1 MRRELKMENA
11 AMPLSE
17 IQERPIADIENQL
30 GLPTG
35 FLLSLYTHED
45 DWSFVIKSHAFLEAA
60 LTHLLAEHL
69 GKEDLLPVFAY
80 LETSNVRTGK
90 LAFVKAFDLLDKG
103 ARRFIHTL
111 SELRNDL
118 VHEVSNVNF
127 KFETH
132 VAQLSDKERKEFIG
146 AFDYAFVE
154 VVQASQRQMDD
165 RLRATLDRIVL
176 TAPRLALVAGVAMIG
191 LDIYFRNR
199 GVSTPRQYVIL
210 LGEMVIKE
218 WEALQDTPIATTP

>member
-1 MRRELKMENA
+1 MFIPET
-11 AMPLSE
+11 
-17 IQERPIADIENQL
+17 QERPIADIENQL

-35 FLLSLYTHED
+35 FLLSLYTHEN
-45 DWSFVIKSHAFLEAA
+45 DWSFVIKAHAFLEAA
-60 LTHLLAEHL
+60 LTHLLADHL

-118 VHEVSNVNF
+118 VHEVSNVGFNF
-127 KFETH
+127 ADY
-132 VAQLSDKERKEFIG
+132 VSSLSDKERKEFIG

-154 VVQASQRQMDD
+154 VVQTSQRPMDD
-165 RLRATLDRIVL
+165 RLRGTLDQIVL
-176 TAPRLALVAGVAMIG
+176 TAPRLALVAGAAMIG
-191 LDIYFRNR
+191 LDIYFKNR
-199 GVSTPRQYVIL
+199 GVETPRQYVL
-210 LGEMVIKE
+210 VLGEMVIKE
-218 WEALQDTPIATTP
+218 WEALQEPAGLTKTTP

>member
-1 MRRELKMENA
+1 
-11 AMPLSE
+11 MPLSQP
-17 IQERPIADIENQL
+17 QERPIAEIENQL

-35 FLLSLYTHED
+35 FLRGLYNHED
-45 DWSFVIKSHAFLEAA
+45 DWSFVIKAHAFLEAA
-60 LTHLLAEHL
+60 LTHLLADHL

-118 VHEVSNVNF
+118 VHEVSNVGFNF
-127 KFETH
+127 ATY
-132 VAQLSDKERKEFIG
+132 VGNLSDKERKEFIG
-146 AFDYAFVE
+146 AFDYAFIE
-154 VVQASQRQMDD
+154 VVQASQRPLDD
-165 RLRATLDRIVL
+165 RLRGTLDRIVL
-176 TAPRLALVAGVAMIG
+176 TAPRLALVAGAAMIG

-199 GVSTPRQYVIL
+199 GTETPRRYVIL

-218 WEALQDTPIATTP
+218 WEALQDPAA

>member
-1 MRRELKMENA
+1 
-11 AMPLSE
+11 MPLSQP
-17 IQERPIADIENQL
+17 QERPIAEIENQL
-30 GLPTG
+30 GLPAG
-35 FLLSLYTHED
+35 FLRGLYDHEN

-60 LTHLLAEHL
+60 LTHLLADHL
-69 GKEDLLPVFAY
+69 GKDDLLPVFAY

-118 VHEVSNVNF
+118 VHEVSNVGFNF
-127 KFETH
+127 ATY
-132 VAQLSDKERKEFIG
+132 VSNLSDKERKEFVG

-154 VVQASQRQMDD
+154 VVQASQRPLDD
-165 RLRATLDRIVL
+165 RLRGTLDRIVL
-176 TAPRLALVAGVAMIG
+176 TAPRLALVAGAAMIG

-199 GVSTPRQYVIL
+199 GTETPRQYVIL

-218 WEALQDTPIATTP
+218 WEALQDPAA

>member
-1 MRRELKMENA
+1 MQIPRA
-11 AMPLSE
+11 
-17 IQERPIADIENQL
+17 QERPIADIENQL

-60 LTHLLAEHL
+60 LTHLLADHL
-69 GKEDLLPVFAY
+69 GKVDLLPIFAY

-118 VHEVSNVNF
+118 VHEVSNVGF

-132 VAQLSDKERKEFIG
+132 VAQLTDKERKEFIG

-154 VVQASQRQMDD
+154 VAQAGQRQMDD

-176 TAPRLALVAGVAMIG
+176 TAPRLALVSGVAMIG

-199 GVSTPRQYVIL
+199 GVETPRQYVLL
-210 LGEMVIKE
+210 LGEVVIKE
-218 WEALQDTPIATTP
+218 WEALQDASIMTTP

>member
-1 MRRELKMENA
+1 MSFSQ
-11 AMPLSE
+11 P
-17 IQERPIADIENQL
+17 QERPIADIENQL

-35 FLLSLYTHED
+35 FLRGLYDRED

-60 LTHLLAEHL
+60 LTHLLADHL

-118 VHEVSNVNF
+118 VHEVSNVGFNF
-127 KFETH
+127 ATY
-132 VAQLSDKERKEFIG
+132 VAQLSDKQRKEFVD
-146 AFDYAFVE
+146 AFDYALVE
-154 VVQASQRQMDD
+154 IAQAGQRPMDD
-165 RLRATLDRIVL
+165 RLRNTIDRIVL
-176 TAPRLALVAGVAMIG
+176 SAPRLALVAGVAMIG
-191 LDIYFRNR
+191 LDIHFKNR
-199 GVSTPRQYVIL
+199 GTDTPRQYVLL
-210 LGEMVIKE
+210 LGEMVNQE
-218 WEALQDTPIATTP
+218 WDALQEPAA

>member
-1 MRRELKMENA
+1 
-11 AMPLSE
+11 MPIPE
-17 IQERPIADIENQL
+17 AQERPIADIENQL

-35 FLLSLYTHED
+35 FLRGLYDHED

-60 LTHLLAEHL
+60 LTHLLADHL

-127 KFETH
+127 NFATY
-132 VAQLSDKERKEFIG
+132 VSNLSDKERKEFIG
-146 AFDYAFVE
+146 AFDYALVE
-154 VVQASQRQMDD
+154 VVQASQRPIDD
-165 RLRATLDRIVL
+165 RLRGTLDRIVL
-176 TAPRLALVAGVAMIG
+176 TTPRLALVAGIAMIG

-199 GVSTPRQYVIL
+199 GAETPRQYVIL
-210 LGEMVIKE
+210 LGEIIIKE
-218 WEALQDTPIATTP
+218 WETLQDPGA

>member
-1 MRRELKMENA
+1 
-11 AMPLSE
+11 MPFSQP
-17 IQERPIADIENQL
+17 QERPIADIENQL
-30 GLPTG
+30 GLPAG
-35 FLLSLYTHED
+35 FLKGLHDHED
-45 DWSFVIKSHAFLEAA
+45 DWSFVIKTHAFLEAA
-60 LTHLLAEHL
+60 LTHLLADHL

-118 VHEVSNVNF
+118 VHEVSNVGFNF
-127 KFETH
+127 AAY
-132 VAQLSDKERKEFIG
+132 VSSLSDKERREFIG
-146 AFDYAFVE
+146 AFDYALVE
-154 VVQASQRQMDD
+154 VVQASRRQMDD
-165 RLRATLDRIVL
+165 RLRGTLDRIVL

-199 GVSTPRQYVIL
+199 GTETPRQYVLL
-210 LGEMVIKE
+210 LGEMIIKE
-218 WEALQDTPIATTP
+218 WETLQEPAA

>member
-1 MRRELKMENA
+1 
-11 AMPLSE
+11 MPISE
-17 IQERPIADIENQL
+17 TQERPIADIENQL
-30 GLPTG
+30 GLPVG
-35 FLLSLYTHED
+35 FLRGLYDHED
-45 DWSFVIKSHAFLEAA
+45 DWSFVIKAHAFLEAA
-60 LTHLLAEHL
+60 LTHLLADHL
-69 GKEDLLPVFAY
+69 GREDLLPVFAY

-118 VHEVSNVNF
+118 VHEVSNVGFNF
-127 KFETH
+127 AAY
-132 VAQLSDKERKEFIG
+132 VSSLSDKERKEFVG

-154 VVQASQRQMDD
+154 VVQASQRPMDD
-165 RLRATLDRIVL
+165 RLRATLDQIVL

-191 LDIYFRNR
+191 LDIYFKNR
-199 GVSTPRQYVIL
+199 GAETPRRYVIL

-218 WEALQDTPIATTP
+218 WETLQVPAA

>member
-1 MRRELKMENA
+1 
-11 AMPLSE
+11 MPIPE
-17 IQERPIADIENQL
+17 AQERPIADIENQL

-35 FLLSLYTHED
+35 FLRGLYDHED

-60 LTHLLAEHL
+60 LTHLLADHL

-127 KFETH
+127 DFATY
-132 VAQLSDKERKEFIG
+132 VSNLSDKERKEFIG
-146 AFDYAFVE
+146 AFDYALVE
-154 VVQASQRQMDD
+154 VVQASQRPIDD
-165 RLRATLDRIVL
+165 RLRGTLDRIVL
-176 TAPRLALVAGVAMIG
+176 TTPRLALVAGIAMIG

-199 GVSTPRQYVIL
+199 GAETPRQYVIL
-210 LGEMVIKE
+210 LGEIIIKE
-218 WEALQDTPIATTP
+218 WETLQDPGA

>member
-1 MRRELKMENA
+1 MLF
-11 AMPLSE
+11 SE
-17 IQERPIADIENQL
+17 TQERPIADIETQL

-35 FLLSLYTHED
+35 FLLYLYTHED
-45 DWSFVIKSHAFLEAA
+45 DWSLVIKSHAFLEAA
-60 LTHLLAEHL
+60 LTHLLADHL

-127 KFETH
+127 KFDTH
-132 VAQLSDKERKEFIG
+132 VAGLTDKERKEFIG

-176 TAPRLALVAGVAMIG
+176 TAPRLALVAGSAMIG
-191 LDIYFRNR
+191 LDIYFKNR
-199 GVSTPRQYVIL
+199 GVETPRQYVLL
-210 LGEMVIKE
+210 LGEMIIQE
-218 WEALQDTPIATTP
+218 WEALQDAPAPTL

>member
-1 MRRELKMENA
+1 
-11 AMPLSE
+11 MPFSQP
-17 IQERPIADIENQL
+17 QERPITDIENQL

-35 FLLSLYTHED
+35 FLKGLYDHED
-45 DWSFVIKSHAFLEAA
+45 DWSFVIKAHAFLEAA
-60 LTHLLAEHL
+60 LTHLLADHL

-118 VHEVSNVNF
+118 VHEISNVRF
-127 KFETH
+127 TFAAY
-132 VAQLSDKERKEFIG
+132 VSSLSDKERKEFIG
-146 AFDYAFVE
+146 AFDYALVE
-154 VVQASQRQMDD
+154 VVQASQRPMDD
-165 RLRATLDRIVL
+165 QLRGTLDRIVL

-199 GVSTPRQYVIL
+199 GTETPRQYVIL

-218 WEALQDTPIATTP
+218 WEALQD

>member
-1 MRRELKMENA
+1 
-11 AMPLSE
+11 MP
-17 IQERPIADIENQL
+17 IPQTQERPIVEIEHQL
-30 GLPTG
+30 GLPAG
-35 FLLSLYTHED
+35 FLRGLYDHED

-60 LTHLLAEHL
+60 LTHLLADHL

-118 VHEVSNVNF
+118 VHEVSNVSF
-127 KFETH
+127 RFDTH

-165 RLRATLDRIVL
+165 RLRGTVDRIVL

-199 GVSTPRQYVIL
+199 GVETPRQYVIL

-218 WEALQDTPIATTP
+218 WETLQDTPIVTTP

>member
-1 MRRELKMENA
+1 MLF
-11 AMPLSE
+11 SE
-17 IQERPIADIENQL
+17 TQERPIADIETQL

-35 FLLSLYTHED
+35 FLLYLYTHED
-45 DWSFVIKSHAFLEAA
+45 DWSLVIKSHAFLEAA
-60 LTHLLAEHL
+60 LTHLLADHL

-127 KFETH
+127 KFDAH
-132 VAQLSDKERKEFIG
+132 VAQLSDRERKEFIK

-154 VVQASQRQMDD
+154 VVQARQRPMDD

-176 TAPRLALVAGVAMIG
+176 TAPRLALVAGSAMIG
-191 LDIYFRNR
+191 LDIYFKNR
-199 GVSTPRQYVIL
+199 GVETPRQYVLL
-210 LGEMVIKE
+210 LGEMIIQE
-218 WEALQDTPIATTP
+218 WEALQDAPAPTL

>member
-1 MRRELKMENA
+1 M
-11 AMPLSE
+11 
-17 IQERPIADIENQL
+17 
-30 GLPTG
+30 
-35 FLLSLYTHED
+35 
-45 DWSFVIKSHAFLEAA
+45 IKSHAFLEAA
-60 LTHLLAEHL
+60 LTHLLADHL

-127 KFETH
+127 NFADLRGAVCPIRSAKNSSARSTTP
-132 VAQLSDKERKEFIG
+132 LSKWCRPASAPWTIG
-146 AFDYAFVE
+146 
-154 VVQASQRQMDD
+154 
-165 RLRATLDRIVL
+165 LRGTLDRIVL

-191 LDIYFRNR
+191 LDIYFKNR
-199 GVSTPRQYVIL
+199 GAETPRQYVIL

-218 WEALQDTPIATTP
+218 WETLQDPAA

>member
-1 MRRELKMENA
+1 MHVPET
-11 AMPLSE
+11 
-17 IQERPIADIENQL
+17 QERPIADIEHQL

-35 FLLSLYTHED
+35 FLLHLYTHED

-60 LTHLLAEHL
+60 LTHLLADHL

-111 SELRNDL
+111 SELRNAL
-118 VHEVSNVNF
+118 VHEISNVAFNF
-127 KFETH
+127 PDYVSK
-132 VAQLSDKERKEFIG
+132 LSDKERKEFIG

-154 VVQASQRQMDD
+154 VAQASQRRMDD

-199 GVSTPRQYVIL
+199 GVETPRQYVIL

-218 WEALQDTPIATTP
+218 WEALQEPGATQKSPDENA

>member
-1 MRRELKMENA
+1 MQI
-11 AMPLSE
+11 PQT
-17 IQERPIADIENQL
+17 QERPIADIENQL

-60 LTHLLAEHL
+60 LTHLLADHL
-69 GKEDLLPVFAY
+69 GKDDLVPVFAY

-127 KFETH
+127 KFDTH
-132 VAQLSDKERKEFIG
+132 VAQLTDRERKEFIG

-165 RLRATLDRIVL
+165 GLRATLDRIVL

-191 LDIYFRNR
+191 LDIYFKNR
-199 GVSTPRQYVIL
+199 GVETPRQYVLL

-218 WEALQDTPIATTP
+218 CEALQDIPAISTL

>member
-1 MRRELKMENA
+1 
-11 AMPLSE
+11 MPIPE
-17 IQERPIADIENQL
+17 TQERPIAEIENQL

-35 FLLSLYTHED
+35 FLRSLYDHED

-60 LTHLLAEHL
+60 LTHLLADHL

-118 VHEVSNVNF
+118 VHEVGNVNF
-127 KFETH
+127 SFTQY
-132 VAQLSDKERKEFIG
+132 VANLSDKERNEFIG

-154 VVQASQRQMDD
+154 IVQASQRPVDG

-176 TAPRLALVAGVAMIG
+176 SAPRLALVAGVAMIG
-191 LDIYFRNR
+191 LDIYFKNR
-199 GVSTPRQYVIL
+199 GAETPRQYVIL
-210 LGEMVIKE
+210 LGDMIIKE
-218 WEALQDTPIATTP
+218 WETLQDPGPPQAPANDNA

>member
-1 MRRELKMENA
+1 MQIPETH
-11 AMPLSE
+11 
-17 IQERPIADIENQL
+17 ERPIADIENQL

-35 FLLSLYTHED
+35 FLIDLYTHED

-60 LTHLLAEHL
+60 LTHLLADHL

-127 KFETH
+127 DFATYMSN
-132 VAQLSDKERKEFIG
+132 LSDKERKGFIG
-146 AFDYAFVE
+146 AFDYALVE
-154 VVQASQRQMDD
+154 VVQASQRPMDD
-165 RLRATLDRIVL
+165 RLRGTLDRIVL
-176 TAPRLALVAGVAMIG
+176 TTPRLALVAGIAMIG

-199 GVSTPRQYVIL
+199 GAETPRQYVIL
-210 LGEMVIKE
+210 LGEIIIKE
-218 WEALQDTPIATTP
+218 WETLQDPGA

>member
-1 MRRELKMENA
+1 
-11 AMPLSE
+11 MPILE
-17 IQERPIADIENQL
+17 TQERPIADIENQL
-30 GLPTG
+30 GLPAG
-35 FLLSLYTHED
+35 FLKGLYDHED
-45 DWSFVIKSHAFLEAA
+45 DWSFVIKAHAFLEAA
-60 LTHLLAEHL
+60 LTHLLADHL
-69 GKEDLLPVFAY
+69 GREDLLPVFAY

-118 VHEVSNVNF
+118 VHEIGNVSFNF
-127 KFETH
+127 EAY

-165 RLRATLDRIVL
+165 RLRGTLDRIVL

-199 GVSTPRQYVIL
+199 GSETPRQYVSL

-218 WEALQDTPIATTP
+218 WETLQETAS

>member
-1 MRRELKMENA
+1 
-11 AMPLSE
+11 MP
-17 IQERPIADIENQL
+17 IPQTQERPIAEIENQL

-35 FLLSLYTHED
+35 FLKGLYDHED
-45 DWSFVIKSHAFLEAA
+45 DWSFVIKAHAFLEAA
-60 LTHLLAEHL
+60 LTHLLADHL
-69 GKEDLLPVFAY
+69 GTEDLLPVFAY

-118 VHEVSNVNF
+118 VHEISNVNF
-127 KFETH
+127 KFETY

-154 VVQASQRQMDD
+154 VVQASQRPLDD
-165 RLRATLDRIVL
+165 QRRGTLDRIVL

-191 LDIYFRNR
+191 LDIYFKNR
-199 GVSTPRQYVIL
+199 GAETPRRYVIQ
-210 LGEMVIKE
+210 LGEMVITE
-218 WEALQDTPIATTP
+218 WEVLQDAPAVATP

>member
-1 MRRELKMENA
+1 
-11 AMPLSE
+11 MPLSDAQENPITE
-17 IQERPIADIENQL
+17 IEKQL
-30 GLPTG
+30 GLPVG
-35 FLLSLYTHED
+35 FLRNLYDHED

-60 LTHLLAEHL
+60 LTHLLADHL

-111 SELRNDL
+111 SELRNEL
-118 VHEVSNVNF
+118 VHEISNVGFTFASYVSN
-127 KFETH
+127 
-132 VAQLSDKERKEFIG
+132 LSDKERKEFSG
-146 AFDYAFVE
+146 AFDYALVE
-154 VVQASQRQMDD
+154 VVQAGQRPLDD
-165 RLRATLDRIVL
+165 RLRATLNRIVL
-176 TAPRLALVAGVAMIG
+176 SAPRLALVAGVAMIG

-199 GVSTPRQYVIL
+199 GTETPRQYVLL

-218 WEALQDTPIATTP
+218 WETLQDPVT

>member
-1 MRRELKMENA
+1 MLF
-11 AMPLSE
+11 SE
-17 IQERPIADIENQL
+17 TQERPIADIETQL

-35 FLLSLYTHED
+35 FLLYLYTHED
-45 DWSFVIKSHAFLEAA
+45 DWSLVIKSHAFLEAA
-60 LTHLLAEHL
+60 LTHLLADHL

-127 KFETH
+127 KFDTH
-132 VAQLSDKERKEFIG
+132 VAGLTDKERKEFIG

-154 VVQASQRQMDD
+154 VVQARQRPMDD

-176 TAPRLALVAGVAMIG
+176 TAPRLALVAGSAMIG
-191 LDIYFRNR
+191 LDIYFKNR
-199 GVSTPRQYVIL
+199 GVETPRQYVLL

-218 WEALQDTPIATTP
+218 WESLQDAPMVSTP

>member
-1 MRRELKMENA
+1 
-11 AMPLSE
+11 MPISE
-17 IQERPIADIENQL
+17 PQERPIAEIENQL
-30 GLPTG
+30 GLPAG
-35 FLLSLYTHED
+35 FLRSLYDHED

-60 LTHLLAEHL
+60 LTHLLADHL
-69 GKEDLLPVFAY
+69 GKGDLLPVFAY

-118 VHEVSNVNF
+118 VHEVSNVNYSF
-127 KFETH
+127 DTY
-132 VAQLSDKERKEFIG
+132 VAGLSDKERQEFIS

-154 VVQASQRQMDD
+154 VVQANQRPLDD

-199 GVSTPRQYVIL
+199 GAETPRQYVIL
-210 LGEMVIKE
+210 LGEMIIKE
-218 WEALQDTPIATTP
+218 WEALQDQENS

>member
-1 MRRELKMENA
+1 MLIPET
-11 AMPLSE
+11 
-17 IQERPIADIENQL
+17 QERPIADIETQL
-30 GLPTG
+30 GLPAG
-35 FLLSLYTHED
+35 FLLSLYAHED
-45 DWSFVIKSHAFLEAA
+45 DWSLVIKSHAFLEAA
-60 LTHLLAEHL
+60 LTHLLADHL
-69 GKEDLLPVFAY
+69 GKDDLVPVFAY

-127 KFETH
+127 KFEAH
-132 VAQLSDKERKEFIG
+132 VAQLSERERKEFIG

-154 VVQASQRQMDD
+154 VVHASQRQMDD

-191 LDIYFRNR
+191 LDIYFKNR
-199 GVSTPRQYVIL
+199 GVETPRQYVLL

-218 WEALQDTPIATTP
+218 WEALQDASDATTP

>member
-1 MRRELKMENA
+1 MYV
-11 AMPLSE
+11 PPT
-17 IQERPIADIENQL
+17 QERPIADIETQL

-45 DWSFVIKSHAFLEAA
+45 DWSFVIKAHAFLEAA
-60 LTHLLAEHL
+60 LTHLLADHL
-69 GKEDLLPVFAY
+69 GKDDLVPVFAY

-127 KFETH
+127 KFGTH
-132 VAQLSDKERKEFIG
+132 VAGLTDKERKEFIG

-165 RLRATLDRIVL
+165 RLRGTLDRIVL

-191 LDIYFRNR
+191 LDIYFKNR
-199 GVSTPRQYVIL
+199 GVETPRQYVLL
-210 LGEMVIKE
+210 LGEIVIKE
-218 WEALQDTPIATTP
+218 WEALQDAPAPTP

>member
-1 MRRELKMENA
+1 
-11 AMPLSE
+11 MPIPE
-17 IQERPIADIENQL
+17 AQERPIADIENQL

-35 FLLSLYTHED
+35 FLRGLYDHED

-60 LTHLLAEHL
+60 LTHLLADHL

-127 KFETH
+127 DFATY
-132 VAQLSDKERKEFIG
+132 VSNLSDKERKEFIG
-146 AFDYAFVE
+146 AFDYALVE
-154 VVQASQRQMDD
+154 VVQASQRPMDD
-165 RLRATLDRIVL
+165 RLRGTLDRLVL
-176 TAPRLALVAGVAMIG
+176 TTPRLALVAGIAMIG

-199 GVSTPRQYVIL
+199 GAETPRQYVIL
-210 LGEMVIKE
+210 LGEIIIKE
-218 WEALQDTPIATTP
+218 WETLQDPGA

>member
-1 MRRELKMENA
+1 MVIPETH
-11 AMPLSE
+11 
-17 IQERPIADIENQL
+17 ERPIADIETQL

-35 FLLSLYTHED
+35 FLISLYAHED
-45 DWSFVIKSHAFLEAA
+45 DWSFVIKAHAFLEAA
-60 LTHLLAEHL
+60 LTHLLADHL

-118 VHEVSNVNF
+118 VHEVSNVGF
-127 KFETH
+127 KFDAH
-132 VAQLSDKERKEFIG
+132 VAQLSDKERKEFVG

-154 VVQASQRQMDD
+154 VVQAQQRPLDD

-199 GVSTPRQYVIL
+199 GAETPRQYVLL
-210 LGEMVIKE
+210 LGEMIIKE
-218 WEALQDTPIATTP
+218 WETLQEPAA

>member
-1 MRRELKMENA
+1 
-11 AMPLSE
+11 MPIPE
-17 IQERPIADIENQL
+17 TQERPIADIENQL
-30 GLPTG
+30 GLPAG
-35 FLLSLYTHED
+35 FLLALYTHED

-60 LTHLLAEHL
+60 LTHLLADHL

-118 VHEVSNVNF
+118 VHEVSNVGFNF
-127 KFETH
+127 ATY
-132 VAQLSDKERKEFIG
+132 VSSLSDKERKEFIG

-154 VVQASQRQMDD
+154 VVQSSQRSMDEH
-165 RLRATLDRIVL
+165 LRATLDRIVL
-176 TAPRLALVAGVAMIG
+176 TAPRLALVAGAAMVG
-191 LDIYFRNR
+191 LDIYFRHR
-199 GVSTPRQYVIL
+199 GSETPRQYVIL
-210 LGEMVIKE
+210 LGEMIIKE
-218 WEALQDTPIATTP
+218 WEALQDPAQ

>member
-1 MRRELKMENA
+1 
-11 AMPLSE
+11 MPVPE
-17 IQERPIADIENQL
+17 AQERPIAEIENQL

-35 FLLSLYTHED
+35 FLRSLYDHED
-45 DWSFVIKSHAFLEAA
+45 DWSFVIKSHAFIEAA
-60 LTHLLAEHL
+60 LTHLLADHL

-118 VHEVSNVNF
+118 VHEVSNVDF
-127 KFETH
+127 KFDAY
-132 VAQLSDKERKEFIG
+132 VAQLSDKERREFIG

-154 VVQASQRQMDD
+154 VVQAQQRPLDD
-165 RLRATLDRIVL
+165 RLRSTIDRMVL
-176 TAPRLALVAGVAMIG
+176 SAPRLALVAGVAMIG

-199 GVSTPRQYVIL
+199 GTDTPRQYIQL
-210 LGEMVIKE
+210 LGDIAIKE
-218 WEALQDTPIATTP
+218 WEVLQDPATPQ